1 MTRATDARALARC
14 TLKVCNAD
22 DGRTVAGAYR
32 EARNALMREAGAD
45 PELVARTVSAAVEF
59 GAFLTDLARDAHD
72 KVRQEFAR

>member
-1 MTRATDARALARC
+1 MTTTADARVIARC
-14 TLKVCNAD
+14 SLKVANAT

-32 EARNALMREAGAD
+32 ECRNALMRQNGAD
-45 PELVARTVSAAVEF
+45 AELVARVVAASVEF